1 MIKVIDF
8 PKFMCNKKKKFI
20 VNLHHHLVFHR
31 PTPQVAFDYVGI
43 EFFSAALLSTSAT
56 LLYTWNQK
64 YKACLF
70 LVTHSTQQNFLKPW
84 NQQRGIHVWKKLS
97 DSLGLIGIAL

>member
-1 MIKVIDF
+1 MCSKIIKYQMIQAIDF

-56 LLYTWNQK
+56 LLYT
-64 YKACLF
+64 
-70 LVTHSTQQNFLKPW
+70 
-84 NQQRGIHVWKKLS
+84 
-97 DSLGLIGIAL
+97 